1 MIYPIFSTS
10 FSIGR
15 ALWSL
20 EDPAKT
26 KPESADSILSIV
38 KDNNLK
44 SIILLE
50 DSFVCFK
57 KALEALNKLD
67 CQLIFGIRFNIC
79 NNNQE
84 LDPKI
89 RDESAHKISIF
100 AKNDSGCK
108 QLMKLY
114 SFAQTKCGGFL
125 DYGLL
130 KERFTDD
137 LLVVGQFYD
146 SFIHKNALYGKKCLP
161 DFSFCQPVFW
171 LSDHGL
177 PFDHILRQK
186 TLDFATKNGYPIEE
200 THHIYYKNQ
209 SDVEVMMTLKILT
222 NRKMGKAQTLDRP
235 ELEQFSSDEFC
246 WTKYAELHNPN
257 ILPRR
262 MEKL

>member
-1 MIYPIFSTS
+1 MIIPIFTTN
-10 FSIGR
+10 FSISR
-15 ALWSL
+15 SILTID
-20 EDPAKT
+20 DPEKT
-26 KPESADSILSIV
+26 TPEGSDSVLSIV

-44 SIILLE
+44 QIVLLE
-50 DSFVCFK
+50 DNFICFK
-57 KALEALNKLD
+57 KALAAFNKLD
-67 CQLIFGIRFNIC
+67 CQLIFGVRFNIC
-79 NNNQE
+79 NNHSDE
-84 LDPKI
+84 PKI

-114 SFAQTKCGGFL
+114 SFAQTKCDGFL

-130 KERFTDD
+130 KEKFTDD
-137 LLVVGQFYD
+137 LLVVSQFYD

-186 TLDFATKNGYPIEE
+186 TLDFAAKNRYPTEE

-209 SDVEVMMTLKILT
+209 SDVEAMMTLKILT

-246 WTKYAELHNPN
+246 WEKYQEYVANN
-257 ILPRR
+257 
-262 MEKL
+262 